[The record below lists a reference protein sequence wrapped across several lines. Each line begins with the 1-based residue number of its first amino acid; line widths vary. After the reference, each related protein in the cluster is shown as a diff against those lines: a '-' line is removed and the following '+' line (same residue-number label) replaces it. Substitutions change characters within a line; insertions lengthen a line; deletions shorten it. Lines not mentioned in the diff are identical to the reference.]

1 MNEDMDAMSRRLRL
15 VEEEHTAGPVGEA
28 SRDEVLATRRSVAR
42 FLRALHVSGHAIA
55 SWPPAL
61 VSRLAHAD
69 AVTARFLSQ
78 PERVDV
84 DEVRGACESLQA
96 VVKAMAAGLNHHERA
111 RLRSYELAIRVGL
124 DELDAPLVQLH
135 RAPEDEAPS
144 ACEHEGMRPTSLRC
158 GLAVLEDAELAGIA
172 RRLGL
177 SRRLRSVGDA
187 AAARERLEQQITEVL
202 RDDHLIGIL
211 IATLPREALEL
222 LAGLVRDELDA
233 ESIAAALAETEVA
246 AAVGEGPRP
255 TPPVEALSQCGL
267 AFRRGVATRSP
278 WVPIELCQRLDG
290 VLRVLGV

>member
-1 MNEDMDAMSRRLRL
+1 MDAMSRRLRL
-15 VEEEHTAGPVGEA
+15 VEELHTASPAGEA
-28 SRDEVLATRRSVAR
+28 SRDEVRATRRSVAR

-78 PERVDV
+78 PERVDL
-84 DEVRGACESLQA
+84 DEVHGACESLQA

-135 RAPEDEAPS
+135 RAPEDEAPA
-144 ACEHEGMRPTSLRC
+144 ACEDEGLRPTSLRC
-158 GLAVLEDAELAGIA
+158 GLAVLDDAELAGIA

-177 SRRLRSVGDA
+177 TRRLRPVVGDA

-222 LAGLVRDELDA
+222 LAGLVRDELDEA
-233 ESIAAALAETEVA
+233 TIAAALAETEVA

-267 AFRRGVATRSP
+267 AFRRGVATRSL
-278 WVPIELCQRLDG
+278 WVPIELCHRLDG

>member
-267 AFRRGVATRSP
+267 AFRRGVATRSL
-278 WVPIELCQRLDG
+278 WVPIELCHRLDG